1 MDIRRRPRDKST
13 IWPYLLLLP
22 ALIVMLSVVIV
33 PIINAVSMSFQ
44 SYNLTKPKKIGFI
57 GLQNY
62 ATLLHDPLF
71 WSSLLRTAIWV
82 VFGVGCQFLFGFLLA
97 LVLNKQFKG
106 RGVVRAVSL
115 IPWVTPGVLIALMWR
130 WMYDGNYGVINDL
143 LMRLGLIKEN
153 IAFLSKPGT
162 AMPSVIVTIVWQGI
176 PFFALM
182 LPAGLQGISYDLY
195 EAASIDGAT
204 GWQKLIYVTIPSLR
218 NTIFVTTMLRII
230 WVANSVDVIFNMTEG
245 GPAYATQTLSVYIY
259 KKASALDMGYA
270 SAMAIMLMLVLL
282 LAAIPYLRNTFRDQE
297 G

>member
-1 MDIRRRPRDKST
+1 MDIRRRPREKST

-182 LPAGLQGISYDLY
+182 LLAGLQGISYDLY

-259 KKASALDMGYA
+259 QKASALDMGYA